1 MIDLQKSLD
10 FPNLCH
16 LATKKIKS
24 YYNKKYPT
32 KDQIRKNKIKVNQWI
47 DDDKSVYI
55 REDLAYKLIRY
66 NNLGVI
72 KADEF
77 RKSLGILNNQLVR
90 REREIVASIM
100 KIFAME
106 CMIRQYKVDGLSYDV
121 DLCFPVHQL
130 IVEVDEDGHVYY
142 DEEDHRTRQ
151 KLIENLDFTFIRI
164 NPDVKS
170 FDLDV
175 VIAKIYNY
183 IKESSLKLAVNLAE
197 KCLK

>member
-1 MIDLQKSLD
+1 
-10 FPNLCH
+10 
-16 LATKKIKS
+16 
-24 YYNKKYPT
+24 
-32 KDQIRKNKIKVNQWI
+32 
-47 DDDKSVYI
+47 
-55 REDLAYKLIRY
+55 
-66 NNLGVI
+66 
-72 KADEF
+72 
-77 RKSLGILNNQLVR
+77 
-90 REREIVASIM
+90 M
-100 KIFAME
+100 KTFAME
-106 CMIRQYKVDGLSYDV
+106 CMIRQYKIDGLSYDV